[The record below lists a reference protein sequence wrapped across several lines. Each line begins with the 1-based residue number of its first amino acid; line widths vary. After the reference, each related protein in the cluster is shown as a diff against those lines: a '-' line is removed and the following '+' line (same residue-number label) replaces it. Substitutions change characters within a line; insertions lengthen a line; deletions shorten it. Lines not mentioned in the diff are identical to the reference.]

1 MAGHLTPDAGAVA
14 VAIRAYHHAVRL
26 EHPYLGGEHY
36 LLALAGGGDPAGA
49 VLREHGVT
57 VGRVERE
64 TARQAGDLLFGGL
77 DRDALAAIGIDAD
90 AVRARIEA
98 SFGPGAITRAV
109 QPAPRGARH
118 PRLNPRRV
126 RGAWMHG
133 VFLPFGPGVGE
144 TLGNARRA
152 ARARGCAH
160 ASVEDVALALLA
172 VRDGPVPPILSAL
185 GVSAPAL
192 TAAIRDR
199 YQQAS

>member
-1 MAGHLTPDAGAVA
+1 VAGNLTRDVGA
-14 VAIRAYHHAVRL
+14 VAIRACEHAIRF

-36 LLALAGGGDPAGA
+36 LLALAGTGEPAGA

-57 VGRVERE
+57 PGRVERE
-64 TARQAGDLLFGGL
+64 MVRLAGDLLFGGL

-118 PRLNPRRV
+118 PRLNPRRA

-144 TLGNARRA
+144 ALGNACRT
-152 ARARGCAH
+152 ARARGGTQAG
-160 ASVEDVALALLA
+160 VEDVAIAFLA
-172 VRDGPVPPILSAL
+172 VSGGPVPPILSAL
-185 GVSAPAL
+185 GVSSPAL